1 MMSSNN
7 DETDVL
13 LSSRSNIY
21 VPNHFEYGE
30 MMSASIYPFSLNHFS
45 AGFHSVDFVM
55 MSQLMP
61 DDTVFFYKSRPKEG
75 EVSSHFLR
83 RKYREKLNF
92 HFPCSSGSTLH
103 GVEPLFILF
112 LRVCGGISFQEHGL
126 TNDSSINI
134 LSNPGVFYRGLEF
147 FLSAA
152 IFLLGIL

>member
-61 DDTVFFYKSRPKEG
+61 DDTVFFINPD
-75 EVSSHFLR
+75 
-83 RKYREKLNF
+83 RKRAKYHHTFYVE
-92 HFPCSSGSTLH
+92 ST
-103 GVEPLFILF
+103 E
-112 LRVCGGISFQEHGL
+112 R
-126 TNDSSINI
+126 N
-134 LSNPGVFYRGLEF
+134 
-147 FLSAA
+147 
-152 IFLLGIL
+152 

>member
-1 MMSSNN
+1 MSSNN

-61 DDTVFFYKSRPKEG
+61 DDTVFFLLYKSRPKEG

-103 GVEPLFILF
+103 GVEPLFYFISSCVRRHQLPRARAHER
-112 LRVCGGISFQEHGL
+112 LIHQHPPTPTSSTGG
-126 TNDSSINI
+126 
-134 LSNPGVFYRGLEF
+134 
-147 FLSAA
+147 
-152 IFLLGIL
+152 